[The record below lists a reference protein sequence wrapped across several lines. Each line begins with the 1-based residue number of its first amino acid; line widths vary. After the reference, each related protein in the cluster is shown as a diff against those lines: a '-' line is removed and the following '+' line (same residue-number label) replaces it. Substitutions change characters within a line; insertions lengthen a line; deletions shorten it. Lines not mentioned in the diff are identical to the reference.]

1 MAISNL
7 SSQYISSS
15 YQNLLQVSSS
25 GEIFN
30 GSGTQ
35 VTSLVATSSFALS
48 IPNTINGNLTVN
60 GTLTANTY
68 VVSSSVINETTVNVS
83 GSTRFGNS
91 IDDTHQYT
99 GSLFLTGSAR
109 FLGNVVVSG
118 SLTVTSSNTFTNY
131 GPTILA
137 GPVTITGIVSSS
149 STITGSL
156 LGTASYATQA
166 LTASYAL
173 STDSGVTINNNTNN
187 YIVTATGTAN
197 TLNGESNLTFDGSV
211 LLVTGSITARG
222 SNNTSLI
229 TAKDVASDSV
239 GFAVNSGDLNKGFF
253 WYSQPVGKIAI
264 GIGGVGSLY
273 MSASNN
279 GNNGFFSFNKF
290 GSNAPVDIL
299 GNTIITGSLNVTQG
313 ITGSLLGTASY
324 ADQAS
329 TASYISPTFIS
340 ASAAASGFGSGGGG
354 TGSVTINN
362 NVDNY
367 LVTATGTANT
377 LNGESGLTWDG
388 STFSVGNIY
397 ATSLTG
403 TLIWSGST
411 LSVTGNVSATSLTGS
426 LFGTSSWSENAVT
439 ASYVAGA
446 ASFPYTGTAAING
459 TLQVTGSVRLFDTGT
474 TGLIEY
480 KNGVL
485 STSARATVD
494 FNLLGGSGASN
505 GFILP
510 LQQPGV
516 AAAGS
521 VYFDTGT
528 GRLYIY
534 DGTSWLYTQLS

>member
-173 STDSGVTINNNTNN
+173 STDNGVTINNNTNN

-340 ASAAASGFGSGGGG
+340 ASAAASGFGAGG
-354 TGSVTINN
+354 GSVTINN

-377 LNGESGLTWDG
+377 LNGESGLTWD
-388 STFSVGNIY
+388 
-397 ATSLTG
+397 
-403 TLIWSGST
+403 GST

-446 ASFPYTGTAAING
+446 ASFPYTGVAAIDG
-459 TLQVTGSVRLFDTGT
+459 TLQVTGSVQLVDGTTTANIQFKTGT
-474 TGLIEY
+474 LSAP
-480 KNGVL
+480 NG
-485 STSARATVD
+485 RATVD
-494 FNLLGGSGASN
+494 FNTLGASGN
-505 GFILP
+505 SQGFILP
-510 LQQPGV
+510 LQQPAV
-516 AAAGS
+516 AATGS
-521 VYFDTGT
+521 MYFDPTGGGSAT
-528 GRLYIY
+528 LYIY
-534 DGTSWLYTQLS
+534 DGTNWRYITLT